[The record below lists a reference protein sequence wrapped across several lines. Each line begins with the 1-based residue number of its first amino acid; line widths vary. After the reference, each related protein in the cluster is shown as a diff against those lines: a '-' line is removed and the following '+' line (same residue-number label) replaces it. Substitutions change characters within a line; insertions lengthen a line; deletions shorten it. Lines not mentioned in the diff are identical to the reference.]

1 MRDFRRFNIKILAV
15 ALLQYI
21 QHIKY
26 EINIEKKTLSQKL
39 ITDLETIINQ
49 LLIFDKESLVA
60 LSSFKGI
67 VVAVD
72 VQNTSSI
79 FYITITESGVSLTNE
94 FELIPDII
102 VRGSSFELYEY
113 LISINNS
120 QEFQTGK
127 LEVAG
132 DISVAQKIQSI
143 VKNLDI
149 DWEDYISNWIGDS
162 LTHKLGRAVKNSIN
176 LLHSAN
182 KNIKYNLSD
191 YLRYETEYLI
201 DRNEQ
206 DEFSQSVDVLR
217 DDAERLKLRINRIVE
232 SIKIQ

>member
-1 MRDFRRFNIKILAV
+1 V

-113 LISINNS
+113 LISISNS

>member
-1 MRDFRRFNIKILAV
+1 
-15 ALLQYI
+15 LQYI

-113 LISINNS
+113 LISISNS

>member
-1 MRDFRRFNIKILAV
+1 
-15 ALLQYI
+15 LQYI

-176 LLHSAN
+176 LLHSVN

>member
-1 MRDFRRFNIKILAV
+1 M

-176 LLHSAN
+176 LLHSVN

-191 YLRYETEYLI
+191 YLRYETECLI

>member
-1 MRDFRRFNIKILAV
+1 M

-176 LLHSAN
+176 LLHSVN

>member
-1 MRDFRRFNIKILAV
+1 V

-113 LISINNS
+113 LISISNS

-143 VKNLDI
+143 VKNLEI

>member
-1 MRDFRRFNIKILAV
+1 M

-113 LISINNS
+113 LISISNS

>member
-1 MRDFRRFNIKILAV
+1 V